1 MLQKFTV
8 KKFFKKSS
16 IILLIISC
24 GWLVFAQSCM
34 RMRISDTDA
43 LSDFNKH
50 AFSFKAEYY
59 NKGNRVIHYVVTGKD
74 SLSTLVFIHG
84 SPGSWNAYEEYL
96 KDSDLQ
102 QHYRMISIDRPGFG
116 YSNFGD
122 ALNLSAQAALLSEVL
137 KKIQNGKPICL
148 IGHSLGG
155 PLIIKL
161 AVQNPDLP
169 ITNLVM
175 LAGAVDPAEE
185 KPENWRIT
193 LDRTPLRYLIPG
205 AMRPSNAE
213 LLLFKQD
220 VYETAKDLQ
229 NVTCRVLIM
238 HGKKDDFVPPGNALF
253 AQKNLTHAKEVKIIW
268 FEDERHFIPWTKFK
282 DIRKALLQL
291 NMNG

>member
-1 MLQKFTV
+1 
-8 KKFFKKSS
+8 
-16 IILLIISC
+16 
-24 GWLVFAQSCM
+24 M

-43 LSDFNKH
+43 KAEFNKH
-50 AFSFKAEYY
+50 AVSFKADYY
-59 NKGNRVIHYVVTGKD
+59 KINKRTIHYVVTGKD
-74 SLSTLVFIHG
+74 ELPTLVFIHG

-96 KDSDLQ
+96 KDSALQ
-102 QHYRMISIDRPGFG
+102 QHYRMVSVDRPGFG
-116 YSNFGD
+116 YSDFGD
-122 ALNLSAQAALLSEVL
+122 AINLSAQALLLSEVL

-161 AVQNPDLP
+161 AVQNPALP

-185 KPENWRIT
+185 KPESWRIT

-220 VYETAKDLQ
+220 VNDTPHDLQ
-229 NVTCRVLIM
+229 KVTCRVLIM
-238 HGKKDDFVPPGNALF
+238 HGEKDDFVPPGNAIF
-253 AQKNLTHAKEVKIIW
+253 AQKNLTRAKEVKIVW
-268 FEDERHFIPWTKFK
+268 FKDERHFIPWTKFK
-282 DIRKALLQL
+282 EIRDALLQL